1 MLPKKLNR
9 DKYQELIVR
18 RAVKAAN
25 KESRRGKK
33 DLDLESIRNLK
44 VATASP
50 WSRIVI
56 GLLGSIILGATIHA
70 QVTDVFS
77 WLLSFFAL
85 IGLYFIV
92 VAIRGRKKRVSEI
105 ETALDAV
112 EAGGTLIESI
122 VENIDI
128 SIDL

>member
-1 MLPKKLNR
+1 MLPPKINR

-25 KESRRGKK
+25 KQSRRSQKE
-33 DLDLESIRNLK
+33 LDLESIRNLK

-56 GLLGSIILGATIHA
+56 GLLGIILLGATIHA

-77 WLLSFFAL
+77 WFLSIVAL
-85 IGLYFIV
+85 IGVYFIV

-105 ETALDAV
+105 ETALDAID
-112 EAGGTLIESI
+112 AGGSLIECI

-128 SIDL
+128 SIDF